1 MESKRMKLGDCS
13 QSQNN
18 QNQNQQTETSQ
29 ETSES
34 IISWQIE
41 LLKAQ
46 DDNYINR
53 LLESCRTFSTST
65 DDVEHE
71 AINFA
76 IETYGLGLSATQD
89 DLPSP
94 DDDIS
99 IPQLDQPSTSQSSS
113 QSQKT
118 FLNDTHNVE
127 TEAVDYAI
135 RRYGLQ
141 RNDLS

>member
-1 MESKRMKLGDCS
+1 MIIILTGVTQLIHYEKCYFKFH
-13 QSQNN
+13 NN
-18 QNQNQQTETSQ
+18 FP
-29 ETSES
+29 
-34 IISWQIE
+34 
-41 LLKAQ
+41 
-46 DDNYINR
+46 YYR

-94 DDDIS
+94 DEDIL

>member
-1 MESKRMKLGDCS
+1 MCVFLEFH
-13 QSQNN
+13 NN
-18 QNQNQQTETSQ
+18 FPF
-29 ETSES
+29 
-34 IISWQIE
+34 
-41 LLKAQ
+41 
-46 DDNYINR
+46 YR

-76 IETYGLGLSATQD
+76 IETYGLGLSATHD
-89 DLPSP
+89 DIPTP
-94 DDDIS
+94 DDDI
-99 IPQLDQPSTSQSSS
+99 IPLLDQPSTSQSSS

>member
-1 MESKRMKLGDCS
+1 MESKRMKLDGGS
-13 QSQNN
+13 QNQNN
-18 QNQNQQTETSQ
+18 QSQNQQTETSQ

-76 IETYGLGLSATQD
+76 IETYGLSATQD
-89 DLPSP
+89 ELPSP
-94 DDDIS
+94 DEDIF

-127 TEAVDYAI
+127 TEAVDFAI